1 LIKSN
6 IKQKKGVIKIT
17 TNTSDFTTKYIIT
30 AKFRIKGVVAQ
41 SDIVGAIFGQTEG
54 LLLDLDLRDLQKSGR
69 IGRIEVDNESKEGIS
84 EGVIKIPSSLTRKET
99 ALLAATVETVSRVGP
114 CEAEIELIDIRDV
127 RETKRKQIIERAAE
141 LLKKWDQDSLEP
153 SEIEE
158 KIDTGI
164 KLGEIISWGPEN
176 LPAGPHVD
184 SSQEIIIVE
193 GRADVL
199 NLLRIGIKNTVAVQG
214 TQVPKTVIK
223 LIKTKSPV
231 IAFLDGD
238 RGGTIILN
246 ELMQLAKVDF
256 VARAPEGLEV
266 EELTRKQMIKA
277 LQNKKP
283 ARDKHTSNYKGKKE
297 VTGKGAL
304 LQKLLKKLKVK
315 NQKALIDSLE
325 KIEPGHSIGFNKS
338 METLFDLPV
347 GEVFK
352 KIKEFKDTQFLVIDG
367 ILTKRLISLIVS
379 MKIKFI
385 ACKNKEEKLRVP
397 DQIVVYFF

>member
-1 LIKSN
+1 M
-6 IKQKKGVIKIT
+6 KIT
-17 TNTSDFTTKYIIT
+17 SNTVDFTTKYVIE
-30 AKFRIKGVVAQ
+30 AKFKIKGVVAQ
-41 SDIVGAIFGQTEG
+41 SDIVGAVFGQTEG

-69 IGRIEVDNESKEGIS
+69 IGRIEVDNESKDGIS
-84 EGVIKIPSSLTRKET
+84 EGIIKIPSSLTRKET

-127 RETKRKQIIERAAE
+127 RESKRKQIIERAAE
-141 LLKKWDQDSLEP
+141 LLKKWDQNSLES

-158 KIDTGI
+158 KIDAGI
-164 KLGEIISWGPEN
+164 KLGEITSWGPEN
-176 LPAGPHVD
+176 LPAGPNVD

-199 NLLRIGIKNTVAVQG
+199 NLLRIGVKNTIATQG
-214 TQVPKTVIK
+214 THVPKSVVK
-223 LIKTKSPV
+223 LIKTKKPV

-246 ELMQLAKVDF
+246 ELMQRAKVDF

-283 ARDKHTSNYKGKKE
+283 ARDKQTSYSKAKKE
-297 VTGKGAL
+297 DTGKGTL
-304 LQKLLKKLKVK
+304 LEKLLKKLKVK
-315 NQKALIDSLE
+315 NQKTLIDSLE

-338 METLFDLPV
+338 MEKLFELPV
-347 GEVFK
+347 GEVFE
-352 KIKEFKDTQFLVIDG
+352 KINEFKDTQYLVIYG
-367 ILTKRLISLIVS
+367 ILSKRLISLIVK
-379 MKIKFI
+379 MKVKFI
-385 ACKNKEEKLRVP
+385 ACKNKEEELRVP
-397 DQIVVYFF
+397 DQVAVYFF